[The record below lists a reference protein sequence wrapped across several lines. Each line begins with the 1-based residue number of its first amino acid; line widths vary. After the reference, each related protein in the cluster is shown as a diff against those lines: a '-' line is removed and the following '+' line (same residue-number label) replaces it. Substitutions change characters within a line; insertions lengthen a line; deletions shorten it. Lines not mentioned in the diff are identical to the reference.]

1 MMTSNCSIEVGTDRF
16 AVPDAL
22 SHSRVKLRDIVAGV
36 GRDPSRNPAEF
47 AWNGQLGELLLIAS
61 SPSDIEF
68 LPLHRCPRSRRQLEV
83 ALFAV
88 DLEQERRPSVHAT
101 ANLKGNYGTVSDNT
115 VDDELVGHGLCDD
128 FAGFLDRN
136 AVALAHDAGG
146 ELAKFAKAI
155 ASRIDRMSR
164 SEDLRNRR

>member
-1 MMTSNCSIEVGTDRF
+1 MMTSNGSIEVGTDRF

-36 GRDPSRNPAEF
+36 GRDPSRNPAVF

-61 SPSDIEF
+61 SPSDIQL
-68 LPLHRCPRSRRQLEV
+68 LPLHRCPRSRRQLEI

-88 DLEQERRPSVHAT
+88 DLENEGCPSVHAT
-101 ANLKGNYGTVSDNT
+101 ADLKGHDSTVSDNA

-128 FAGFLDRN
+128 FARFLDRY
-136 AVALAHDAGG
+136 AVPLAHHKGSK
-146 ELAKFAKAI
+146 LAK
-155 ASRIDRMSR
+155 
-164 SEDLRNRR
+164 